1 MNRFSVIYVT
11 EESSPFPITNDF
23 LSGAK
28 AKDIL
33 LSLIER
39 NDVLSIRIKEGEDIV
54 FATASYEDIHEKLI
68 NDNTIDKLGFLI

>member
-11 EESSPFPITNDF
+11 KESSPFPITNDF

-39 NDVLSIRIKEGEDIV
+39 NDVLSIRIKEGENIV